1 MVPRTM
7 AVHLTLVPHPALAPA
22 LLALSRTL
30 RQAAR
35 PARPVFASSEVPG
48 QCTLFPYTTLFRS
61 HDAFAVLPLPKIRFP
76 RIARHADAHTW
87 DRWNSASS
95 AGGVRIARHADA
107 HTWDRWNSA
116 SSAGGVP
123 SGPKKSPAPGGA

>member
-1 MVPRTM
+1 MGPGTMVLHH
-7 AVHLTLVPHPALAPA
+7 ALVPAILDHSRTLPQGDRRARPALAGG
-22 LLALSRTL
+22 
-30 RQAAR
+30 
-35 PARPVFASSEVPG
+35 EVG
-48 QCTLFPYTTLFRS
+48 GERNLVVLDAGDVL

-95 AGGVRIARHADA
+95 AGGV
-107 HTWDRWNSA
+107 
-116 SSAGGVP
+116 P